1 MLNGGDGVKDEGDE
15 GEDGGEGQGDGEG
28 FGKLAAYD
36 LTLADR

>member
-1 MLNGGDGVKDEGDE
+1 MLNGSDGVKDEGDE